1 MTTRYADGL
10 YDTAQD
16 AMLASV
22 EDFLT
27 GTGTKTVEDTFVAL
41 RKEGAVEEAAETMVD
56 VGWQLPGGQVENVDV
71 AIDAIGEWVDEIRY
85 QRIEAVAEVI
95 EDRGEFAHGGDD
107 PEEHASAWVDAGFGA
122 DEVAAWLDAGCFT
135 PDGATRLADAG
146 WSPEDAAESYP
157 EESAT
162 YGHAV
167 ANGDYDPTSDLRLG
181 LELDPIPPW
190 ALREALEWIALDFIE
205 TTTNNSGQTWLAR
218 KADVDPSTVR
228 RWVAGS
234 RTLTGLSARVV
245 RQEIFDVIGDEL
257 EA

>member
-27 GTGTKTVEDTFVAL
+27 STGTETVEDAL
-41 RKEGAVEEAAETMVD
+41 AALQNLDAIEDAAQEMVD
-56 VGWQLPGGQVENVDV
+56 IGWELPGGEVENVDV
-71 AIDAIGEWVDEIRY
+71 AIDAIGEWVDETRY

-107 PEEHASAWVDAGFGA
+107 PEESAGEWVDAGFDA
-122 DEVAAWLDAGCFT
+122 DEVGEWLDAGCFT

-146 WSPEDAAESYP
+146 WSPEDAADSYP

-167 ANGDYDPTSDLRLG
+167 ANGDYDPTSNLRLG

-190 ALREALEWIALDFIE
+190 ALREALEWIAADFIE
-205 TTTNNSGQTWLAR
+205 TAGNNGGQTWLAEQC
-218 KADVDPSTVR
+218 DVSPRTVR
-228 RWVAGS
+228 RWVSGANA
-234 RTLTGLSARVV
+234 LTGLSARVV
-245 RQEIFDVIGDEL
+245 RQEISDVIGDEL
-257 EA
+257 D